1 MVDQT
6 KDIEVIFKRHI
17 TGVNKI
23 LKQCCKK
30 YQRSYKYCLNSSRS
44 NHVND
49 SLSQLTEVK

>member
-49 SLSQLTEVK
+49 SLSQSTEVK